1 MSSHSLKLVTIVTE
15 SVLTDSLVAALKKRG
30 ATGYTVSDV
39 RGEGSR
45 GRRVGEVPGANQ
57 KIEVLAGPALAS
69 EILDLLAVEYFPNYA
84 MVAWVSDVVVA
95 RGEKYVPR

>member
-15 SVLTDSLVAALKKRG
+15 SVLTDSLVTALKKRG
-30 ATGYTVSDV
+30 ATGYTISDV

-45 GRRVGEVPGANQ
+45 GRRVGEVPG
-57 KIEVLAGPALAS
+57 AS